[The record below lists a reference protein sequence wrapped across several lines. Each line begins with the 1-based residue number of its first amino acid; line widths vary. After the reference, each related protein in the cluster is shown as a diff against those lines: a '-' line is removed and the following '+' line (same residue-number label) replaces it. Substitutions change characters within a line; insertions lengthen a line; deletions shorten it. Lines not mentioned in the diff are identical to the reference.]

1 MTRLVLAFVGALF
14 LGSLGAFFLFVP
26 PLLIAFAAL
35 LVTGLAFV
43 FSLGIHLELQPVLPS
58 DSLDRKD

>member
-14 LGSLGAFFLFVP
+14 FGSLGAFFLFVP

-35 LVTGLAFV
+35 LVTCLTLV
-43 FSLGIHLELQPVLPS
+43 FCLGIHLELQPVPPS
-58 DSLDRKD
+58 DGIDRKN